1 MDENSPEAQ
10 NTTMVPRPDMVIEK
24 TEKVTADIQTKDTSE
39 KKKDMSAELIKLDNL
54 RKKGIITDAE
64 FEARKKKLLNGD

>member
-1 MDENSPEAQ
+1 
-10 NTTMVPRPDMVIEK
+10 
-24 TEKVTADIQTKDTSE
+24 
-39 KKKDMSAELIKLDNL
+39 MSAELIKLDNL